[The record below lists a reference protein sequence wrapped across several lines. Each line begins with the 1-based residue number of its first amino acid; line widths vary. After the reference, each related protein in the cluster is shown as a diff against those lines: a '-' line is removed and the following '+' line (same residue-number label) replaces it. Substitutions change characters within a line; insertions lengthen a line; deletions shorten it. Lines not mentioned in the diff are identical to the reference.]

1 MLGSFT
7 FVIGSRPW
15 VDGDDHVYVDIS
27 EFGWANLFTFT
38 LFRSD
43 GHFPVA
49 LDCQERTRLSA
60 SLSTKLTSVHLTPSN
75 FGLTTHVS

>member
-15 VDGDDHVYVDIS
+15 VDGADHVYWIS
-27 EFGWANLFTFT
+27 RDLVGRTFTFT

-60 SLSTKLTSVHLTPSN
+60 SLSTKLTSVHLAPSN